1 MYNYINEEKL
11 FAWYDSVAK
20 APLSHKALLAE
31 VARRY
36 LATRRAVFELSAG
49 ETLSGQAESYAFR
62 FENIGCCGASTIY
75 FYF

>member
-11 FAWYDSVAK
+11 FAWYDSTAK
-20 APLSHKALLAE
+20 SPLSHKALLAE
-31 VARRY
+31 LAKRY
-36 LATRRAVFELSAG
+36 MSTRKAVFELSAD
-49 ETLSGQAESYAFR
+49 ETLSGEAESYAYK